1 MTLFGPA
8 ERAGTAR
15 VAVERG
21 VDRYPDGLTY
31 AVPRSLVDLRPG
43 DRVIVP
49 LGRGD
54 TRTAGYVIDRHAD
67 LTAISDAGAPPV
79 ESLKEVISRDPG
91 AISLPPALVELA
103 RWISAYYVCPTGLT
117 LAGMLPAAVRKQT
130 GLTSRRFVEL
140 APAAPV
146 AEAAPSAVDPTAPI
160 EIAPPKNRALTAT
173 QRNVLE
179 HLRRLGAD
187 GSTSSA
193 PIESRLVVEALELG
207 SEATI
212 RTLARRG
219 LVRITQRSTV
229 EAAWHSQLLEAPT
242 EFTPSPAQRS
252 AIAAIGATLG
262 QGFSAHLLHGVT
274 GSGKTEVYLRLFE
287 RTIAA
292 GKIALYL
299 VPEIALTPQTG
310 ARVMARFPTHR
321 VAVLHSGLTAA
332 QRHQQWAL
340 AAQGDAA
347 IVLGARSAVF
357 APIPAGR
364 LGLIVVDE
372 EHDSSYKQDSAPR
385 YHGRDVAVRRAQL
398 EACPVV
404 LGSAT
409 PSLESW
415 HNATVRQVFSLH
427 RLPERAPGLS
437 VPRVEIIDFV
447 EERRRRSRE
456 GDRRVHLIGP
466 TLEGAIGHTLASGGQ
481 VLLLLNRRGYANYIA
496 CPDVNCGWMQQCSEC
511 DATMVCHVD
520 VRVRGGM
527 YLRCHHCQGEQL
539 LRETCPQC
547 AKRTVVFGLGTQR
560 VEEELLRKFALLAEA
575 GRMARVDS
583 DTMERSTDLHGVL
596 SRFGSGELRLL
607 IGTQMIAKGLDFPGV
622 RLVGVINADTALSI
636 PDFRASERTFQ
647 LVSQVA
653 GRCGRGAHAGLAL
666 IQTFQPHFEAIVRA
680 AQGDFD
686 GFAARELAERSEAR
700 LPPSTRLARIVVR
713 HEDRERGVA
722 TASEIAEGLRSLL
735 PGLSGGSVASGSN
748 PADLAKGPAAGIHV
762 IGPNPCTIGRIAGRH
777 RQEVTLV
784 APDAAALQRLLAAG
798 RARGII
804 RPGEE
809 VAVDVDPQALG

>member
-31 AVPRSLVDLRPG
+31 AVPRSLIDLRPG

-49 LGRGD
+49 LGRGN
-54 TRTAGYVIDRHAD
+54 TRTAGYVIDREQEPALGTEPLASAD
-67 LTAISDAGAPPV
+67 DALPV
-79 ESLKEVISRDPG
+79 SALKEVISRDPG

-117 LAGMLPAAVRKQT
+117 LAGMLPAAVRRQT

-140 APAAPV
+140 APGASESA
-146 AEAAPSAVDPTAPI
+146 AEAKRVEETPASPRP
-160 EIAPPKNRALTAT
+160 RALTAA
-173 QRNVLE
+173 QRSVLD
-179 HLRRLGAD
+179 HLRERGAD
-187 GSTSSA
+187 GTATST
-193 PIESRLVVEALELG
+193 PLETRLVVDALELG
-207 SEATI
+207 SEATL
-212 RTLARRG
+212 RTLAKRG
-219 LVRITQRSTV
+219 LLRITQRTSI
-229 EAAWHSQLLEAPT
+229 EAAWQSQLLEPAT
-242 EFTPSPAQRS
+242 NFTPSPAQRG
-252 AIAAIGATLG
+252 AIEAIGATLG
-262 QGFSAHLLHGVT
+262 KGFSAHLLHGVT

-287 RTIAA
+287 RTLAA

-310 ARVMARFPTHR
+310 ARVMARFPNHR

-415 HNATVRQVFSLH
+415 HNATVRRVFSLH

-437 VPRVEIIDFV
+437 VPRVEIIDFI
-447 EERRRRSRE
+447 EERKRRSRE

-496 CPDVNCGWMQQCSEC
+496 CPDANCGWMQQCSEC

-560 VEEELLRKFALLAEA
+560 VEEELVRKFALLAEP

-653 GRCGRGAHAGLAL
+653 GRCGRGGHAGLAL

-680 AQGDFD
+680 AAGDYD
-686 GFAARELAERSEAR
+686 GFAAGELAERAEAK

-713 HEDRERGVA
+713 HEDRERAVA
-722 TASEIAEGLRSLL
+722 GGSEIADGLR
-735 PGLSGGSVASGSN
+735 GLV
-748 PADLAKGPAAGIHV
+748 AAGDATAAVRV

-784 APDAAALQRLLAAG
+784 APDAAALQRVLAAG
-798 RARGII
+798 RARGVI

-809 VAVDVDPQALG
+809 VAVDVDPQGLG